1 MSRIIDLLGTLD
13 LKYIRFTFP
22 LGLAFL
28 ILVPW
33 TIGLGSKLRSLSAT
47 RKWTAITIRV
57 IVLLCMIFALAG
69 AELVKIND
77 KLAVFFLLDRSY
89 SIPEATRLAAEQ
101 TVKTMTQ
108 ANMTSKDEAGIVAF
122 GENPSIELSMGP
134 TLELDTVQSYV
145 GGEQT
150 DIAAAIRLAMAAFPQ
165 GCMRRIVIMSDGNE
179 TYGSLLEEAKL
190 AQAAGVGVDVLPI
203 VLGQQ
208 PEVRMREVASPNRV
222 NADEPFKLRVVVE
235 ADQDSQATLRLYQRG
250 REGRQL
256 MQTAPVT
263 LQKGDNAF
271 LLPLELSN
279 SGFYEYEAVV
289 ESESDTTYANNEGRS
304 FTVVYGE
311 PNVLYVDADWEHSQR
326 LLPALQSEGVRVTQA
341 KLGDLPTSLAQFQN
355 YDSVVLADVSATDLS
370 TDQLNA
376 LEAMVRDLGIGL
388 VMIGGPNSF
397 GAGGYHQTPVERAL
411 PVNMDLTQRKVL
423 PQGALVCVLHTCEF
437 QDGNAWARA
446 IALSALDVLSSQDLM
461 GALAYDWERG
471 EAWLFNL
478 QPVGDKSAMRS
489 ALNTTT
495 IGDMPSVDPT
505 LEMAYEALANC
516 SASVKRVIVISDGDP
531 AAPQASLL
539 NKIKDAKISVSTI
552 CINPHRQSDQDMLR
566 WVAYQTGGNYYYVT
580 DPRKL
585 PQIFTKEAAVVK
597 RGLVVEK
604 PFVPK
609 VTYDSEIVRGIDP
622 NSFPS
627 LLGYVATTP
636 KDSAIVSMISQDSDP
651 VLAQWRYG
659 LGKSVAFTS
668 DVTTRWAPDW
678 LKWEGFNQF
687 WSQATRWSLRETSP
701 ASFSVDTRVKDGKGH
716 IRIDAVDDQGRFV
729 NFLRPEGVVTG
740 PSPQFT
746 RGALELIQ
754 TAPGIYEGTFPLE
767 GSGTYMVN
775 LTYEREDGSRGMMV
789 TGLSMNYSK
798 EYEYNTTNIAMLEQA
813 ASVGGGRILEPTSNP
828 FEHNLTTTPAITPI
842 WPYLLAVA
850 ACMFPFDVF
859 VRRVVIDF
867 TIVFRWLLAF
877 LRILPGVKRLLPKP
891 KPKRAPLTGVYG
903 AGTKAA
909 TTLSYSRVGGD
920 LPRSLQDMPAPPP
933 GQPSALEDMPAE
945 DTEKQAP
952 RSEYTQQLL
961 AAKERA
967 LDKRMRRGKQDSDR

>member
-1 MSRIIDLLGTLD
+1 MTGIVDLLGTLD
-13 LKYIRFTFP
+13 LKYVRFAFP
-22 LGLAFL
+22 LGLVFL
-28 ILVPW
+28 LLAPW
-33 TIGLGSKLRSLSAT
+33 TIWLGSKLRSLSPT
-47 RKWTAITIRV
+47 RKWTAIVLRCI
-57 IVLLCMIFALAG
+57 ILLCMVFALAG

-101 TVKTMTQ
+101 TIKTMTQ

-122 GENPSIELSMGP
+122 GESPSIELGVGP

-165 GCMRRIVIMSDGNE
+165 GCMRRIVLLSDGNE
-179 TYGSLLEEAKL
+179 TYGSALEEAKL
-190 AQAAGVGVDVLPI
+190 AQAAGVSVDVLPI
-203 VLGQQ
+203 ILGQQ
-208 PEVRMREVASPNRV
+208 PEVRMREVASPSRV
-222 NADEPFKLRVVVE
+222 NADEPFKLRIVVE

-256 MQTAPVT
+256 LQTAPVT

-279 SGFYEYEAVV
+279 AGFYEYEAIV
-289 ESESDTTYANNEGRS
+289 ESQSDTTYANNEGRS
-304 FTVVYGE
+304 FSVVYGE
-311 PNVLYVDADWEHSQR
+311 PSVLYVDADWDHSQR
-326 LLPALQSEGVRVTQA
+326 LLPALQSEGVRVTRA
-341 KLGDLPTSLAQFQN
+341 TLGDMPTSLAQFQN
-355 YDSVVLADVSATDLS
+355 FDAVVLADVGATDLS
-370 TDQLNA
+370 TDQLTA

-423 PQGALVCVLHTCEF
+423 PQGALVCILHTCEF

-446 IALSALDVLSSQDLM
+446 IALAALDVLSSQDLM
-461 GALAYDWERG
+461 GALAYHWEKG
-471 EAWLFNL
+471 EDWLFNL
-478 QPVGDKSAMRS
+478 QPVGDKSAMRA
-489 ALNTTT
+489 ALNTTA

-505 LEMAYEALANC
+505 LALAYEALAAS
-516 SASVKRVIVISDGDP
+516 SASVKRVIIISDGDP
-531 AAPQASLL
+531 AAPQVSIL
-539 NKIKDAKISVSTI
+539 NKLTEAKISVSTI
-552 CINPHRQSDQDMLR
+552 CINPHQQSDQDMLR

-609 VTYDSEIVRGIDP
+609 VSYDSEILRGISPDA
-622 NSFPS
+622 FPS

-636 KDSAIVSMISQDSDP
+636 KDSAIVSLTSQDNDP

-668 DVTTRWAPDW
+668 DVTSRWAPDW
-678 LKWEGFNQF
+678 LNWQGFNQF
-687 WSQATRWSLRETSP
+687 WAQATRWALRETSP
-701 ASFSVDTRVKDGKGH
+701 ASFSVDTRIEDGKGH
-716 IRIDAVDDQGRFV
+716 VRIDAVDDQGRFV
-729 NFLRPEGVVTG
+729 NFLRPEGVITG
-740 PSPQFT
+740 PPPQFT
-746 RGALELIQ
+746 RAALDLIQ
-754 TAPGIYEGTFPLE
+754 TAPGIYEGSFPLE
-767 GSGTYMVN
+767 GAGTYMVN

-789 TGLSMNYSK
+789 TGLSMDYSK
-798 EYEYNTTNIAMLEQA
+798 EYQYNTTNIALLEQT
-813 ASVGGGRILEPTSNP
+813 ASVGNGRILEPASNP
-828 FEHNLTTTPAITPI
+828 FEHNLVATPAITPI

-850 ACMFPFDVF
+850 ACLFPLDVF
-859 VRRVVIDF
+859 VRRVVVDF
-867 TIVFRWLLAF
+867 TVVFRWAFALL
-877 LRILPGVKRLLPKP
+877 RMLPLIKRFLPKP
-891 KPKRAPLTGVYG
+891 KPKRPPLTGVYG
-903 AGTKAA
+903 MGTHAAA
-909 TTLSYSRVGGD
+909 TLTFDRGRGE
-920 LPRSLQDMPAPPP
+920 LPRSLQDVPAPLPGNPPAVDTLDAAAGEPAPP
-933 GQPSALEDMPAE
+933 
-945 DTEKQAP
+945 
-952 RSEYTQQLL
+952 RSDYTQQLL

-967 LDKRMRRGKQDSDR
+967 LEKRMRRGRQDGDR